1 MKTIGIEEEHGR
13 PVLPFTAF
21 VGQDDLKLALILLAI
36 NPRIG
41 GLLIMGEKGTG
52 KSAIVRALAD
62 LLPPIK
68 VVKGCPF
75 NDDPDDPVNMC
86 DICREKIKSGEK
98 LETEYKRMEVITL
111 PLSASID
118 AVVGTIDIEKVL
130 REGLKAFQ
138 PGILARA
145 NRQILYIDEV
155 NLLPDHIVDAIL
167 DAAALGWN
175 YVEREGVSI
184 AHPSRFIL
192 IGTMNP
198 EEGELRPQLLD
209 RFSLSVRVE
218 SIKDEKLRVEIIR
231 RNLEFLEDPIGF
243 RRKWEEEQRKLR
255 ERILR
260 AKEIL
265 PKVRIGEELLYI
277 IAELCNSLRVDG
289 HRPDIVI
296 AMTAKT
302 IAAYNG
308 RDHVI
313 EEDIL
318 EAAKLALGHR
328 TREKGLLEPAS
339 YKEIKEA
346 FGKAVKKARKFFRK
360 SGEG

>member
-1 MKTIGIEEEHGR
+1 MVEAASLVRER
-13 PVLPFTAF
+13 LVFPFAAF
-21 VGQDDLKLALILLAI
+21 VDQENLKQALILLAI
-36 NPRIG
+36 NPKIG

-52 KSAIVRALAD
+52 KSALVRALAD

-68 VVKGCPF
+68 VVKNCPF

-86 DICREKIKSGEK
+86 DLCREKISRGEK
-98 LETEYKRMEVITL
+98 LEYEFKKMQVVTL

-138 PGILARA
+138 PGLLARA

-184 AHPSRFIL
+184 SHPSRFIL

-209 RFSLSVRVE
+209 RFAISVKVRGVSNE
-218 SIKDEKLRVEIIR
+218 TLRAEIIK
-231 RNLEFLEDPIGF
+231 RNMEFIEDPIAF
-243 RRKWEEEQRKLR
+243 RDKWRKAQEELR
-255 ERILR
+255 EKINR
-260 AKEIL
+260 AREIL
-265 PKVRIGEELLYI
+265 NRVRISDEQLFL
-277 IAELCNSLRVDG
+277 IAELCKTLRVDG

-296 AMTAKT
+296 AITART
-302 IAAYNG
+302 IAAYEG
-308 RDHVI
+308 REEVI
-313 EEDIL
+313 QEDIVK
-318 EAAKLALGHR
+318 AAKLALGHR
-328 TREKGLLEPAS
+328 TRNLGSLGPPTIS
-339 YKEIKEA
+339 EIDKA
-346 FGKAVKKARKFFRK
+346 FEQAVKKARKFFREQGK
-360 SGEG
+360 S

>member
-1 MKTIGIEEEHGR
+1 MKALTEQAAGR
-13 PVLPFTAF
+13 YVFPFTAF
-21 VGQDDLKLALILLAI
+21 VDQEELKLALILLAI

-52 KSAIVRALAD
+52 KSALVRALAD

-86 DICREKIKSGEK
+86 DICREKLMKEEK
-98 LETEYKRMEVITL
+98 LEYEYRPMQVVTL

-118 AVVGTIDIEKVL
+118 AVVGSIDIEKIL

-175 YVEREGVSI
+175 YVEREGVSVT
-184 AHPSRFIL
+184 HPARFIL
-192 IGTMNP
+192 VGTMNP

-209 RFSLSVRVE
+209 RFPLSVKV
-218 SIKDEKLRVEIIR
+218 SSVTDEKLRVEIIK
-231 RNLEFLEDPIGF
+231 RNMEFIEDPIGF
-243 RRKWEEEQRKLR
+243 RKKWEAKQEELR
-255 ERILR
+255 ERIKK

-265 PKVRIGEELLYI
+265 PKVKIDERLLYA
-277 IAELCNSLRVDG
+277 IAELCTSLRVDG
-289 HRPDIVI
+289 HRPDIII
-296 AMTAKT
+296 ALTAKT
-302 IAAYNG
+302 IAAYQG
-308 RDHVI
+308 REYVT
-313 EEDIL
+313 EDDVL
-318 EAAKLALGHR
+318 MAAKLALGHR
-328 TREKGLLEPAS
+328 TRDKGLLEPAS
-339 YKEIKEA
+339 YIEIEET
-346 FGKAVKKARKFFRK
+346 FKKAIKKIEKFFR
-360 SGEG
+360 GTG